1 MAIDREELLEELK
14 LRKIVRKSI
23 KIIKE
28 KKQRQEHEDILNE
41 SLQKQK
47 FRKLVRK
54 LILAE
59 SSEPKPIYRSTG
71 IMKLEKLLTNIVPT
85 LESDYKDLTTDIDQ
99 RESFRSH
106 ILNAVEN
113 SLEPDKLNAESDPDV
128 EDLNEDEIAERKK
141 AKIRIDTDIE
151 DDPMFIDV
159 DRPGKE
165 DEEKDEIDPD
175 EKKRIDFG
183 MGLEDQ
189 DETGRNEAYD
199 TYQSVGSQI
208 EKAYV
213 SLANEKDKNMFYD
226 YLMAN
231 LKLYFDKFEEEM
243 QPNLPEPESEIY
255 QKQKPPSMK
264 QPLEES
270 IKIDL
275 ESLNNLFN

>member
-243 QPNLPEPESEIY
+243 QPN
-255 QKQKPPSMK
+255 
-264 QPLEES
+264 
-270 IKIDL
+270 
-275 ESLNNLFN
+275 